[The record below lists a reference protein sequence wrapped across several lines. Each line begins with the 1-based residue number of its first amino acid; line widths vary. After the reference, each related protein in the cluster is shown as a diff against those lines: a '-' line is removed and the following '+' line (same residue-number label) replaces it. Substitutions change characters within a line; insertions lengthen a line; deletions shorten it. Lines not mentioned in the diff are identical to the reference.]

1 MEVGKFTLNRI
12 LEERVPAAFTAC
24 FAPRCSNFGMPGPQ
38 SGDDRCDESTQH
50 EALMQM
56 EINVK
61 KHISTVVQENVSLM
75 TEGDEAL
82 LSELG
87 VEDEQSTSFSDF
99 TNLNT
104 IGEET
109 LQDVENRR
117 NENTANGMNSV
128 SPRLPKLPD
137 AYKQSVKSKFDYY
150 RQHQLFNASA
160 LRPID
165 ENSEIDGQMSDS
177 VNTTAKEKTAADLQ
191 DSKVSVSLSF
201 CDSTPTVVDNSLS
214 PLDLTTSTDIEN
226 SNLSTPSSARRTD
239 LAKQILQRRQ
249 SRPMTPSRVTID
261 P

>member
-24 FAPRCSNFGMPGPQ
+24 FAPRCSNFGMPGTQ
-38 SGDDRCDESTQH
+38 SGVDRCDESTQH

-87 VEDEQSTSFSDF
+87 VDDEQSTAFSDF

-117 NENTANGMNSV
+117 SENASNGGNSV
-128 SPRLPKLPD
+128 APRLPKLPD

-165 ENSEIDGQMSDS
+165 ENSEIDGQMSS
-177 VNTTAKEKTAADLQ
+177 
-191 DSKVSVSLSF
+191 SVSTTLEKHTSTDIQDAKVAVPLS
-201 CDSTPTVVDNSLS
+201 CCVNTPTVVDDGTSSLE
-214 PLDLTTSTDIEN
+214 STISADVEN
-226 SNLSTPSSARRTD
+226 SNVSTPSSTRRSD

-249 SRPMTPSRVTID
+249 SRPVTPGRVTID